1 MSNDFVVHQIR
12 WDRCPTVAAHP
23 MCRAW
28 LTFQS
33 HRGLAENTLDAYS
46 RGLEIFL
53 RFLSDQQLPVPAVTR
68 VHIGTYLASLQS
80 NDRCLSNAT
89 VQQRLTVL
97 RLFYSYLV
105 EEAVCKKNPVGQ
117 DGSRALVRRSRKLPW
132 IPNEGDWQAIL
143 TATKQEPVRN
153 RVMLTFAYDAGLRR
167 EELCSLCTD
176 DIDPSRRMIRV
187 RAENTKGRRD
197 RVVPYSATSGALLM
211 QYLDQRRGVGQK
223 RGRLFLSESR
233 RNYSAPISIW
243 SWSKITLR
251 VARRAGVPR
260 FTTHTL
266 RHLCLT
272 DLARAGWDIHEIAT
286 FAGHRSVQTTLL
298 YIHLS
303 GRDLARKL
311 NADHGPH
318 TRPSNRHA
326 RGDDRMSRGASFR
339 NKQSDNVEPW
349 FEGRVSEERSDF
361 FRRAARAQWGP
372 KKIPPKKANDGPW
385 TWPIDLE
392 RYDRSPHLTQG
403 ETIMLTRYAE
413 AYRFY
418 RYGRTM
424 DFGAALDRL
433 VRPLNDTLDYTGIG
447 TNKRKYVLLFFLQG
461 DGRAQAIFLGLD
473 HWRMDRL
480 D

>member
-1 MSNDFVVHQIR
+1 MSTNFVVQPVC
-12 WDRCPTVAAHP
+12 WDRCPIVAAHP
-23 MCRAW
+23 LCRAW

-46 RGLEIFL
+46 RGLETFL
-53 RFLSDQQLPVPAVTR
+53 RFLSDRQLSVPAIRR
-68 VHIGTYLASLQS
+68 VHIGTYLASLQNHGRS
-80 NDRCLSNAT
+80 LSNAT
-89 VQQRLTVL
+89 VQQRLTVV

-105 EEAVCKKNPVGQ
+105 EEGVCKKNPVGQ

-143 TATKQEPVRN
+143 TATMQESVRN

-211 QYLDQRRGVGQK
+211 QYLDRRRGMGQK

-251 VARRAGVPR
+251 IARRAGVPR

-311 NADHGPH
+311 SA
-318 TRPSNRHA
+318 T
-326 RGDDRMSRGASFR
+326 MS
-339 NKQSDNVEPW
+339 
-349 FEGRVSEERSDF
+349 
-361 FRRAARAQWGP
+361 
-372 KKIPPKKANDGPW
+372 KIHSQRTD
-385 TWPIDLE
+385 
-392 RYDRSPHLTQG
+392 
-403 ETIMLTRYAE
+403 MLA
-413 AYRFY
+413 
-418 RYGRTM
+418 RTM
-424 DFGAALDRL
+424 A
-433 VRPLNDTLDYTGIG
+433 
-447 TNKRKYVLLFFLQG
+447 
-461 DGRAQAIFLGLD
+461 
-473 HWRMDRL
+473 
-480 D
+480 

>member
-1 MSNDFVVHQIR
+1 MPDALFSSKSAAGGLIVRQLRSSPVR
-12 WDRCPTVAAHP
+12 WNRCPTVAEHP
-23 MCRAW
+23 LCRAW
-28 LTFQS
+28 LTLQS
-33 HRGLAENTLDAYS
+33 HRGLSENTLDAYS
-46 RGLEIFL
+46 RGLEVFL
-53 RFLSDQQLPVPAVTR
+53 RFLSDRQLSVPAVTR

-80 NDRCLSNAT
+80 DRCLSNAT
-89 VQQRLTVL
+89 VQQRLTVV

-105 EEAVCKKNPVGQ
+105 EEGVCKKNPVGQ

-143 TATKQEPVRN
+143 TATMQEPVRN

-176 DIDPSRRMIRV
+176 DIDPSRRMIRF

-197 RVVPYSATSGALLM
+197 RVVPYSPTSGKLLM
-211 QYLDQRRGVGQK
+211 QYLDRRRAVGRK

-243 SWSKITLR
+243 SWSKIALR
-251 VARRAGVPR
+251 IAKHAGVPR

-311 NADHGPH
+311 TA
-318 TRPSNRHA
+318 TMAQIHA
-326 RGDDRMSRGASFR
+326 RRTG
-339 NKQSDNVEPW
+339 
-349 FEGRVSEERSDF
+349 
-361 FRRAARAQWGP
+361 
-372 KKIPPKKANDGPW
+372 
-385 TWPIDLE
+385 
-392 RYDRSPHLTQG
+392 
-403 ETIMLTRYAE
+403 MLA
-413 AYRFY
+413 
-418 RYGRTM
+418 
-424 DFGAALDRL
+424 
-433 VRPLNDTLDYTGIG
+433 
-447 TNKRKYVLLFFLQG
+447 
-461 DGRAQAIFLGLD
+461 GLPA
-473 HWRMDRL
+473 
-480 D
+480 

>member
-1 MSNDFVVHQIR
+1 MSNNFVVQPVR

-23 MCRAW
+23 LCRAW

-46 RGLEIFL
+46 RGLEVFL
-53 RFLSDQQLPVPAVTR
+53 RFLSPQELSIQTVTR
-68 VHIGTYLASLQS
+68 LHIGAYLASFQS
-80 NDRCLSNAT
+80 HNGYLSNAT
-89 VQQRLTVL
+89 VQQRVTVL

-105 EEAVCKKNPVGQ
+105 EEGVCQKNPVGQ
-117 DGSRALVRRSRKLPW
+117 GGSRALVRRCRKLPW

-143 TATKQEPVRN
+143 VAALQEPIRN
-153 RVMLTFAYDAGLRR
+153 RVMLAFAYDAGLRR

-187 RAENTKGRRD
+187 CAENTKGRRD
-197 RVVPYSATSGALLM
+197 RIVPYSAASGALLAG
-211 QYLDQRRGVGQK
+211 YLDHRRTFAQK

-243 SWSKITLR
+243 SWSKIVLR

-311 NADHGPH
+311 AAGMAQIHGQR
-318 TRPSNRHA
+318 T
-326 RGDDRMSRGASFR
+326 
-339 NKQSDNVEPW
+339 
-349 FEGRVSEERSDF
+349 
-361 FRRAARAQWGP
+361 
-372 KKIPPKKANDGPW
+372 
-385 TWPIDLE
+385 L
-392 RYDRSPHLTQG
+392 
-403 ETIMLTRYAE
+403 MLAE
-413 AYRFY
+413 MTA
-418 RYGRTM
+418 
-424 DFGAALDRL
+424 
-433 VRPLNDTLDYTGIG
+433 
-447 TNKRKYVLLFFLQG
+447 
-461 DGRAQAIFLGLD
+461 
-473 HWRMDRL
+473 
-480 D
+480 